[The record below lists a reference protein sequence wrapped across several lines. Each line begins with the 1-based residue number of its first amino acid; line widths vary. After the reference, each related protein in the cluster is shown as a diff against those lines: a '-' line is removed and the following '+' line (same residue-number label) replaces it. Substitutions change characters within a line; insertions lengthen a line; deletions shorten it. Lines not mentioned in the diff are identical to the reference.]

1 MALDMKFFEDME
13 ARIPHGKVR
22 TRFAPSPTGYMHV
35 GNLRTALYTWLI
47 ARHAGGTFIL
57 RIEDTD
63 QGRLVEGATD
73 VIYRTMK
80 ECHLDHDEGP
90 DVGGPTGPYI
100 QSERRDL
107 YLPYAQL
114 LVEKGAAYYCFCE
127 KAESEEDSGEFDRA
141 DDPCRNLSEEEVAA
155 NLAAGKPY
163 VIRQRI
169 PHEGTTTFH
178 DVSFG
183 DITVENKTL
192 DDQVLLKRDGLP
204 TYNFANVVDDHLM
217 GITHVVRG
225 SEYLSSAPKY
235 NLLYEAFGWEV
246 PTYVHCSPVMRDQHN
261 KMSKRHGDPSYEDLK
276 AQGFLTDAILNYVAL
291 LGWAPKGEFAEQ
303 EIFSLDE
310 LVKVFDIAG
319 ISRSPAIFDIE
330 KLTYFNATYLRAME
344 PAAFAEVAEP
354 YIRQAVKNPA
364 IDAAEI
370 AALLQAR
377 CEKLTDIPEK
387 VDFFDAL
394 PDYDVEFFT
403 NKKSKTN
410 AEVSKAM
417 LEAAIPMLRQLPDWT
432 QDAIHDGLVE
442 LAAKLEVKNATL
454 MWPVRIAAAGKSPR
468 EIVDALAGMRV
479 DLVLTAHPTEV
490 IRRTLIQKYDA
501 IDECLSR
508 IETSGEHPEVLQRA
522 QGRLEELIAQSWHT
536 DEIRHERP
544 TPVDEAKWGF
554 AVIENALWQTVP
566 TFHRDL
572 DALLLD
578 ATGERLPLDA
588 SPIRF
593 ASWMGGDR
601 DGNPNV
607 TAAVTQ
613 EVLLLGRWMA
623 ADLYLRDLDQ
633 LRAELSMW
641 QANDALRAE
650 VGDDPEPYRALLKQL
665 TIRLEAT
672 RAWARARL
680 DGEPVADAPI
690 IETRAQLHA
699 PLLTCYRSLC
709 DVGLETIANGVLLD
723 TLRRVGV
730 FGVTLAKLDVRQDGA
745 RHAQCLD
752 ELTRHLGIGGYLA
765 WPEAQRQQFLLDEPR
780 AARGAGY
787 LHHLHGPAALR
798 RAGGGAADE
807 GGRRGPESAHCAAVR
822 DPRRSRPRRGGDRAA
837 AGVAGLSGDRR

>member
-13 ARIPHGKVR
+13 ARIPKGKVR

-80 ECHLDHDEGP
+80 ECGLDHDEGP

-107 YLPYAQL
+107 YLPYARL

-141 DDPCRNLSEEEVAA
+141 DDPCRNLSAEEVAA

-235 NLLYEAFGWEV
+235 NLLYEAFGWEI

-291 LGWAPKGEFAEQ
+291 LGWAPKGEYSEQ
-303 EIFSLDE
+303 EIFSLED

-319 ISRSPAIFDIE
+319 ISKSPAIFDME
-330 KLTYFNATYLRAME
+330 KLTYFNAAYLRSME
-344 PAAFAEVAEP
+344 PAAFARTAEP

-364 IDAAEI
+364 IDAAGI

-387 VDFFDAL
+387 IDFFDAL
-394 PDYDVEFFT
+394 PDYDAEFFT

-410 AEVSKAM
+410 PEVSKAM
-417 LEAAIPMLRQLPDWT
+417 LEAAIPALEAIPDWT
-432 QDAIHDGLVE
+432 ADAIHDTLIN
-442 LAAKLEVKNATL
+442 LAVTLGVKNAML
-454 MWPVRIAAAGKSPR
+454 MWPVRIAAAGKLVTPGGAV
-468 EIVDALAGMRV
+468 EIC
-479 DLVLTAHPTEV
+479 H
-490 IRRTLIQKYDA
+490 
-501 IDECLSR
+501 
-508 IETSGEHPEVLQRA
+508 
-522 QGRLEELIAQSWHT
+522 
-536 DEIRHERP
+536 
-544 TPVDEAKWGF
+544 
-554 AVIENALWQTVP
+554 
-566 TFHRDL
+566 
-572 DALLLD
+572 
-578 ATGERLPLDA
+578 
-588 SPIRF
+588 
-593 ASWMGGDR
+593 
-601 DGNPNV
+601 
-607 TAAVTQ
+607 
-613 EVLLLGRWMA
+613 LLGR
-623 ADLYLRDLDQ
+623 
-633 LRAELSMW
+633 E
-641 QANDALRAE
+641 E
-650 VGDDPEPYRALLKQL
+650 
-665 TIRLEAT
+665 
-672 RAWARARL
+672 
-680 DGEPVADAPI
+680 
-690 IETRAQLHA
+690 
-699 PLLTCYRSLC
+699 
-709 DVGLETIANGVLLD
+709 
-723 TLRRVGV
+723 TLRRLRLG
-730 FGVTLAKLDVRQDGA
+730 LDKLN
-745 RHAQCLD
+745 
-752 ELTRHLGIGGYLA
+752 
-765 WPEAQRQQFLLDEPR
+765 
-780 AARGAGY
+780 
-787 LHHLHGPAALR
+787 
-798 RAGGGAADE
+798 
-807 GGRRGPESAHCAAVR
+807 
-822 DPRRSRPRRGGDRAA
+822 
-837 AGVAGLSGDRR
+837 